1 MIQCSSS
8 KVLQMTSDFIP
19 QQFILFAGFFFSQSD
34 MCLWKFLDISSI
46 KAPNSEW
53 AVPILL
59 ELSEYEQTK
68 VIPSQFNQCAKAV
81 DAG

>member
-1 MIQCSSS
+1 
-8 KVLQMTSDFIP
+8 
-19 QQFILFAGFFFSQSD
+19 
-34 MCLWKFLDISSI
+34 
-46 KAPNSEW
+46 
-53 AVPILL
+53 L